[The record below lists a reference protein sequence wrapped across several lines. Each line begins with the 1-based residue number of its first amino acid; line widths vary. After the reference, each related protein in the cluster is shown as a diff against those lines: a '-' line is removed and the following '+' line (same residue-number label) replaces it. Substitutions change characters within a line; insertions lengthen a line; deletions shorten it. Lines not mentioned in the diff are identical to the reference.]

1 MKRGVLVYD
10 VDGLNPYGRELAALL
25 QANGVRA
32 RAVTTVDAEWRPP
45 GSVAALPANRH
56 RPGKAR
62 QLGALLRGLLV
73 TLRAVR
79 RGEVVVVV
87 LTRGVLDELA
97 LAAFATVGRVVVVV
111 HDPVPK
117 QPRPVARRLSYGA
130 LVRGA
135 GVRVAHSAG
144 LAALVGRPTVVC
156 RHLPYRAWCADND
169 AVGPGADGALLV
181 LGHLRPDKGLDRL
194 PAALAGADGAR
205 VLVCGKGSLDP
216 ALRAAL
222 AEVAAVDDRSATA
235 FATDAEVAAALRE
248 AKVLVAP
255 YRAVSQSGSVAMA
268 LSAGLAVVAYDTG
281 ALGTLPGV
289 VAVPDGDAAAFAA
302 AVTAAL
308 RDERPRVDV
317 EQWARDSAA
326 EWLRALDRATT

>member
-1 MKRGVLVYD
+1 MLVYD

-25 QANGVRA
+25 RAYGVRA
-32 RAVTTVDAEWRPP
+32 RALTTVDAEWRPP
-45 GSVAALPANRH
+45 GSVPVLPANRH

-62 QLGALLRGLLV
+62 QLLALLRGLFV
-73 TLRAVR
+73 ALRAVLHD
-79 RGEVVVVV
+79 EVVVVV
-87 LTRGVLDELA
+87 LTRGLLDELA
-97 LAAFATVGRVVVVV
+97 LAALGAIGRVVVVV

-117 QPRPVARRLSYGA
+117 QPRPFPRRVSYGA
-130 LVRGA
+130 LVGSA
-135 GVRVAHSAG
+135 EVRVAHSAD
-144 LAALVGRPTVVC
+144 LAALVGGNPTVVC
-156 RHLPYRAWCADND
+156 RHLPYRAWCADNG
-169 AVGPGADGALLV
+169 AVAPGAGGALLV

-194 PAALAGADGAR
+194 PAALAGVSGAR
-205 VLVCGKGSLDP
+205 VVVCGKGPLDP
-216 ALRAAL
+216 ALGAAL
-222 AEVAAVDDRSATA
+222 AGVAAVDDRSGTA

-268 LSAGLAVVAYDTG
+268 VSAGLAVVAYDTG

-289 VAVPDGDAAAFAA
+289 VTVPDGDPAAFAA

-317 EQWARDSAA
+317 DEWARESAA